1 MKGGCIDKYFIYL
14 SYKIYMV
21 RKVKKLNTKIKE
33 KREKKRIK
41 LELEKRKK
49 EILEKDIFIKIYEN
63 LNDFISKSS
72 IKTFKKYLVKFSEKK
87 NWTLISDYSF
97 YNKKDKNNAKKS
109 NVYSYVLIPYF
120 IDQNF
125 IEKTSKSIK
134 KDIKKV
140 KKIPIETIHALK
152 NNSFFIFNFITEKD
166 YLDDFFKKNKFDSS
180 TQKKDLKILI
190 DAYEKLYKDNSLK
203 QVVNEVYKHL
213 DSKLEEKSFNSSLYQ
228 KIYLNS
234 FFAAFISIILE
245 REIKIENFSWISD
258 RDPMFSFIDKLPQIM
273 YYFRRGQIKEI
284 ESVNHREINHFFHSI
299 PEAEKPFYDPLI
311 SYPDYFAGTLAEYE
325 IDNLKS
331 FDENNKEKYK
341 QMIEDVL
348 KNNENCINI
357 VLKNKHLEIYR
368 LMISENRNILSNS
381 TKKK

>member
-1 MKGGCIDKYFIYL
+1 
-14 SYKIYMV
+14 MV
-21 RKVKKLNTKIKE
+21 RKVKKSNIKIKE
-33 KREKKRIK
+33 KREKRIIK
-41 LELEKRKK
+41 LNLEKREK

-72 IKTFKKYLVKFSEKK
+72 IKTFKKYLVRFSKEK

-97 YNKKDKNNAKKS
+97 YNKKDKNNTKKS

-120 IDQNF
+120 IDENF
-125 IEKTSKSIK
+125 VEKNSKDIK

-140 KKIPIETIHALK
+140 KKIPIETINALK
-152 NNSFFIFNFITEKD
+152 NNSFFIFNFITERD
-166 YLDDFFKKNKFDSS
+166 YLDDFFKKNKFDSV

-190 DAYEKLYKDNSLK
+190 DAIGKLYENNSLK
-203 QVVNEVYKHL
+203 QVVDEVYKNL
-213 DSKLEEKSFNSSLYQ
+213 NSKLEEKSFNSSLYQ
-228 KIYLNS
+228 KIFLNS

-245 REIKIENFSWISD
+245 VEIEIENFSWISD

-273 YYFRRGQIKEI
+273 YYFRRKQIKEI
-284 ESVNHREINHFFHSI
+284 ESINHREINHFFYSI
-299 PEAEKPFYDPLI
+299 PEAEKAFYDPLI

-368 LMISENRNILSNS
+368 LMISENKNILSNS
-381 TKKK
+381 ANKKIE